1 MDEKVHLKKK
11 KKLKK
16 KLISTNEFKA
26 LKVEN
31 SDKYSNK
38 LEQPREFS
46 FSFTFGRCI
55 ILCFDINLDWIY
67 D

>member
-1 MDEKVHLKKK
+1 MDEKVDLKKK
-11 KKLKK
+11 EKIEK

-26 LKVEN
+26 VEN

-38 LEQPREFS
+38 LEQPRE